1 MNTIASE
8 LSLFSGS
15 LQTLA
20 DIIAHY
26 ERLCKPQFFE
36 GTKTIMLGYR
46 DIENDLKL
54 LIDTSSPKTLLKLR
68 WCMAKPK
75 AKNLLRKIE
84 GIKSALTLQLQIVQL
99 AKEQMTQLYEVDQ
112 PFYELTRH

>member
-1 MNTIASE
+1 
-8 LSLFSGS
+8 
-15 LQTLA
+15 
-20 DIIAHY
+20 
-26 ERLCKPQFFE
+26 
-36 GTKTIMLGYR
+36 
-46 DIENDLKL
+46 
-54 LIDTSSPKTLLKLR
+54 
-68 WCMAKPK
+68 MAKPK